1 MTAQFLELREVPMTM
16 HPQTCYL
23 IPAETERVARAAF
36 PKGSPIMRIRDEL
49 GMLFAD
55 TDFTA
60 LFPRVGQLAISPS
73 RLMLVTLFQ
82 FLEGLGDRQ
91 AADAVRRCI
100 DWKYALALELA
111 DPGFHF
117 SVLQEFRDRLLEAD
131 QGHALLDQFLITC
144 RDRGFVK
151 ARGQQRTDATH
162 VLAAIRSLN
171 RLECLGETLAHTLHQ
186 LLRDASAWAR
196 TTIPAAWWDRYGPR
210 FDQFRLPNTL
220 AEREALAL
228 AIGADGRQL
237 LSWTQADSAPDMVR
251 HHPVVLLLR
260 QVWIQQFYA
269 EEPLRLRT
277 EKDLPPPS
285 RLIGSPYDPDARLS
299 TKRDTT
305 WNGYKVHLS
314 ETCDADGP
322 NLITDV
328 QTTPATTADVEVT
341 SRVHGALAARELLP
355 AEHFVDSAY
364 PDAEILVESQ
374 RQGIDLVGPVHRD
387 TSWQAQAGQGFDV
400 TCFTIDWA
408 AKVARCPQGQTSRRW
423 TSTHDQDGNAV
434 IQIQFDRETCG
445 ACGDRESCTRAA
457 SGRRVL
463 KLRPQAQYE
472 ALQAARTRQETE
484 EFKQRY
490 RRRAGIEGTI
500 SQGTHG
506 FDLRYARYRGLAKTA
521 LQHVL
526 VALALNLARLVAWW
540 DERPKAQTRPSRF
553 TAALKQAAELPL
565 AVT

>member
-1 MTAQFLELREVPMTM
+1 M
-16 HPQTCYL
+16 HPQACYL

-36 PKGSPIMRIRDEL
+36 PKASPIMRIRDEL

-55 TDFTA
+55 SDFTE
-60 LFPRVGQLAISPS
+60 LFPQVGQLAISPS

-100 DWKYALALELA
+100 DWKYALALELT

-117 SVLQEFRDRLLEAD
+117 SVLQEFRDRLVEAE
-131 QGHALLDQFLITC
+131 QGRALLDHFLATC

-162 VLAAIRSLN
+162 VLAAIRTLN

-186 LLRDASAWAR
+186 LLWDAPDWAQ
-196 TTIPAAWWDRYGPR
+196 TSIPAAWWDRYGPR

-220 AEREALAL
+220 AEREALAV

-237 LSWTQADSAPDMVR
+237 LSWTQAETAPQAVR
-251 HHPVVLLLR
+251 QHPAVLLLHR
-260 QVWIQQFYA
+260 VWRQQFSA
-269 EEPLRLRT
+269 EQEPLRLRT
-277 EKDLPPPS
+277 GKELPPAAG
-285 RLIGSPYDPDARLS
+285 LIGSPYDPDARLS

-305 WNGYKVHLS
+305 WNGYKVHLT

-328 QTTPATTADVEVT
+328 QTTPATTADVDVT
-341 SRVHGALAARELLP
+341 SSVHTALAARELLP

-364 PDAEILVESQ
+364 PDAEILVQSQ
-374 RQGIDLVGPVHRD
+374 TKGIDLVGPVHRD
-387 TSWQAQAGQGFDV
+387 TSWQAQAGQGYDL
-400 TCFTIDWA
+400 TCFTIDWQ
-408 AKVARCPQGQTSRRW
+408 AKAARCPQGQTSQRW

-434 IQIQFDRETCG
+434 IQIQFDRDQCS
-445 ACGDRESCTRAA
+445 ACGERESCTKAA
-457 SGRRVL
+457 SGPRVL

-472 ALQAARTRQETE
+472 ALQVARAYQETE

-490 RRRAGIEGTI
+490 QRRAGIEGTI

-521 LQHVL
+521 LQHVF
-526 VALALNLARLVAWW
+526 VALALNLARLIAWW

-553 TAALKQAAELPL
+553 TAALKH
-565 AVT
+565 AVEIPFPT

>member
-1 MTAQFLELREVPMTM
+1 MTM
-16 HPQTCYL
+16 HPQAIYL
-23 IPAETERVARAAF
+23 IPSETERVARAVF

-60 LFPRVGQLAISPS
+60 LFPQVGQLAISPS

-82 FLEGLGDRQ
+82 FMEGLGDRQ

-100 DWKYALALELA
+100 DWKYALALELT

-117 SVLQEFRDRLLEAD
+117 SVLQEFRDRLVEAD
-131 QGHALLDQFLITC
+131 RGRALLEHFLATC
-144 RDRGFVK
+144 RDRGLVK
-151 ARGQQRTDATH
+151 ARGGQRTDATH

-186 LLRDASAWAR
+186 LLRDAPAWAR
-196 TTIPAAWWDRYGPR
+196 TTIPAAWWARYGPR
-210 FDQFRLPNTL
+210 FDQFRLPTTL

-237 LSWTQADSAPDMVR
+237 LSWSQTETAPVMVR
-251 HHPVVLLLR
+251 QHPTVQLLR
-260 QVWIQQFYA
+260 RVWIQQFYA
-269 EEPLRLRT
+269 EEAPLRLRT
-277 EKDLPPPS
+277 EKDLPPAA
-285 RLIGSPYDPDARLS
+285 RLIGSPYDPDARVS
-299 TKRDTT
+299 TKREIT
-305 WNGYKVHLS
+305 WNGYKVHLT

-328 QTTPATTADVEVT
+328 QTTAATTADVEVT
-341 SRVHGALAARELLP
+341 RSVHIALAARKLLP

-374 RQGIDLVGPVHRD
+374 SQGIDLVGPVHRD
-387 TSWQAQAGQGFDV
+387 TSWQAQAGQGFDM
-400 TCFTIDWA
+400 TRFTIDWA
-408 AKVARCPQGQTSRRW
+408 AKTARCPQGQISRRW
-423 TSTHDQDGNAV
+423 TSTHDQDENAV

-445 ACGDRESCTRAA
+445 ACGERESCTRAA
-457 SGRRVL
+457 RGPRIL
-463 KLRPQAQYE
+463 KLRPQTQYE

-490 RRRAGIEGTI
+490 QRRAGIEGTI

-521 LQHVL
+521 LQHVF
-526 VALALNLARLVAWW
+526 VALALNLARLLAWW
-540 DERPKAQTRPSRF
+540 DERPKAQTRLSRF
-553 TAALKQAAELPL
+553 TAALKYADELPL
-565 AVT
+565 PVT

>member
-1 MTAQFLELREVPMTM
+1 MTM
-16 HPQTCYL
+16 HPQAIYL
-23 IPAETERVARAAF
+23 IPSETERVARAAF

-60 LFPRVGQLAISPS
+60 LFPQVGQLAISPS

-82 FLEGLGDRQ
+82 FMEGLGDRQ

-100 DWKYALALELA
+100 DWKYALALELT

-117 SVLQEFRDRLLEAD
+117 SVLQEFRDRLVEAD
-131 QGHALLDQFLITC
+131 QGRALLEHFLATC

-186 LLRDASAWAR
+186 LLWDAPAWAR
-196 TTIPAAWWDRYGPR
+196 ATIPAAWWDRYGPR
-210 FDQFRLPNTL
+210 FDQFRLPNTV

-228 AIGADGRQL
+228 ELGSDGRQL
-237 LSWTQADSAPDMVR
+237 LAWTQADATPEVVR
-251 HHPVVLLLR
+251 QHPAVQLLR

-269 EEPLRLRT
+269 EEAPLRLRT
-277 EKDLPPPS
+277 EKDLPPAAQ
-285 RLIGSPYDPDARLS
+285 LIGSPYDPDARVS
-299 TKRDTT
+299 TKRSTT

-328 QTTPATTADVEVT
+328 QTTPATTSDVEIT
-341 SRVHGALAARELLP
+341 SRIHAALAARKLLP

-364 PDAEILVESQ
+364 PDAETLLESQ
-374 RQGIDLVGPVHRD
+374 TQGIDLVGPVHRD
-387 TSWQAQAGQGFDV
+387 TSWQAQAGQGYDL
-400 TCFTIDWA
+400 TCFTIDWQ
-408 AKVARCPQGQTSRRW
+408 AKAARCPQGQASRSW
-423 TSTHDQDGNAV
+423 VSTHDQDGNAV
-434 IQIQFDRETCG
+434 IQIQFDRDTCSTCG
-445 ACGDRESCTRAA
+445 ERASCTRAA
-457 SGRRVL
+457 SGPRVL

-472 ALQAARTRQETE
+472 ALQAARAYQETE

-490 RRRAGIEGTI
+490 QRRAGIEGTI

-506 FDLRYARYRGLAKTA
+506 FDLRYARYRGLAKTT
-521 LQHVL
+521 LQHVF
-526 VALALNLARLVAWW
+526 VALALNLARLIAWW

-553 TAALKQAAELPL
+553 TAALKR
-565 AVT
+565 AVAIPFPT

>member
-1 MTAQFLELREVPMTM
+1 MTM
-16 HPQTCYL
+16 HPQAIYL
-23 IPAETERVARAAF
+23 IPSETERVARAAF
-36 PKGSPIMRIRDEL
+36 PKGSPIMRIRDEV

-60 LFPRVGQLAISPS
+60 LFPQVGQLAISPS

-100 DWKYALALELA
+100 DWKYALALELT

-117 SVLQEFRDRLLEAD
+117 SVLQEFRDRLVEAD
-131 QGHALLDQFLITC
+131 QGRALLSHFLATC

-151 ARGQQRTDATH
+151 ARGGQRTDATH

-171 RLECLGETLAHTLHQ
+171 RLECLGEALAHTLHQ
-186 LLRDASAWAR
+186 LLRDAPGWAR
-196 TTIPAAWWDRYGPR
+196 ATIPAAWWDRYGPR

-228 AIGADGRQL
+228 AIGADGRQV
-237 LSWTQADSAPDMVR
+237 LSWSQTETAPDRVR
-251 HHPVVLLLR
+251 QHPAVQILR
-260 QVWIQQFYA
+260 RIWLQQFYA
-269 EEPLRLRT
+269 EETPLRLRT
-277 EKDLPPPS
+277 EKDLPPAS
-285 RLIGSPYDPDARLS
+285 RLIGSPYDPDARVS
-299 TKRDTT
+299 TKRDIT
-305 WNGYKVHLS
+305 WNGYKVHLT

-341 SRVHGALAARELLP
+341 SSVHTALAARELLP

-364 PDAEILVESQ
+364 PDAETLVQSQ
-374 RQGIDLVGPVHRD
+374 TQGIDLVGPVHRD
-387 TSWQAQAGQGFDV
+387 TSWQAQAGQGFDL

-408 AKVARCPQGQTSRRW
+408 AKAAGCPLGQTSRRW

-445 ACGDRESCTRAA
+445 ACGERASCTRAA
-457 SGRRVL
+457 SGPRIL

-490 RRRAGIEGTI
+490 KRRAGIEGTI

-526 VALALNLARLVAWW
+526 VALALNLARLIAWW
-540 DERPKAQTRPSRF
+540 DERPKAQTRLSRF
-553 TAALKQAAELPL
+553 TTALKHAAEIPC

>member
-1 MTAQFLELREVPMTM
+1 MTM

-23 IPAETERVARAAF
+23 IPAETERVAHAAF
-36 PKGSPIMRIRDEL
+36 PTGSPIMRIRDEL

-60 LFPRVGQLAISPS
+60 LFPQVGQLAISPS
-73 RLMLVTLFQ
+73 RLMLVTIFQ

-100 DWKYALALELA
+100 DWKYALALELT

-117 SVLQEFRDRLLEAD
+117 SVLQEFRDRLVAAD
-131 QGHALLDQFLITC
+131 QGRALLDHFLSTC

-162 VLAAIRSLN
+162 VLAAIRTLN

-186 LLRDASAWAR
+186 LLWDAPAWAR
-196 TTIPAAWWDRYGPR
+196 TTIPVAWWDRYGPR
-210 FDQFRLPNTL
+210 FDQFRLPNTV

-228 AIGADGRQL
+228 ALGADGRQL
-237 LSWTQADSAPDMVR
+237 VTWTQADAAPQEVR
-251 HHPVVLLLR
+251 QHPAVQLLCR
-260 QVWIQQFYA
+260 VWIQQFYA
-269 EEPLRLRT
+269 EAEPLRLRT
-277 EKDLPPPS
+277 AQDLPPAA

-314 ETCDADGP
+314 ESCDADGP

-341 SRVHGALAARELLP
+341 STVHAALAERELLP
-355 AEHFVDSAY
+355 ATHFVDSAY
-364 PDAEILVESQ
+364 PDAEILVQSQ
-374 RQGIDLVGPVHRD
+374 LQGVDLVGPVHRD
-387 TSWQAQAGQGFDV
+387 TSWQAQAGQGFDM
-400 TCFTIDWA
+400 TCFSIDWG
-408 AKVARCPQGQTSRRW
+408 AKVACCPRGQHSRGW
-423 TSTHDQDGNAV
+423 TSTHDQDGKAV
-434 IQIQFDRETCG
+434 IQIQFDREQCG
-445 ACGDRESCTRAA
+445 ACGDRESCTKAA
-457 SGRRVL
+457 RGPRIL

-472 ALQAARTRQETE
+472 ALQAARARQETE
-484 EFKQRY
+484 AFKQCY

-521 LQHVL
+521 LQHVF
-526 VALALNLARLVAWW
+526 VALALNLARLIAWW

-553 TAALKQAAELPL
+553 TAALKHAAEISFAL
-565 AVT
+565 T

>member
-1 MTAQFLELREVPMTM
+1 
-16 HPQTCYL
+16 
-23 IPAETERVARAAF
+23 
-36 PKGSPIMRIRDEL
+36 
-49 GMLFAD
+49 
-55 TDFTA
+55 
-60 LFPRVGQLAISPS
+60 
-73 RLMLVTLFQ
+73 
-82 FLEGLGDRQ
+82 
-91 AADAVRRCI
+91 
-100 DWKYALALELA
+100 
-111 DPGFHF
+111 
-117 SVLQEFRDRLLEAD
+117 VLQEFRDRLLEAD
-131 QGHALLDQFLITC
+131 QGCVLLDQFLTTC

-151 ARGQQRTDATH
+151 ARGHQRTDATH

-186 LLRDASAWAR
+186 LLWDAPGWAR
-196 TTIPAAWWDRYGPR
+196 ATIPAVWWDRYGPR
-210 FDQFRLPNTL
+210 FDQFRLPNTI

-228 AIGADGRQL
+228 ALGADGRQL
-237 LSWTQADSAPDMVR
+237 LTWTQADATPDIVR
-251 HHPVVLLLR
+251 QHPAVLLLR
-260 QVWIQQFYA
+260 RVWIQQFYA
-269 EEPLRLRT
+269 EENPLRLRT
-277 EKDLPPPS
+277 EKDLPPAS
-285 RLIGSPYDPDARLS
+285 RLIGSPYDPDARVS

-305 WNGYKVHLS
+305 WNGYKVHLT
-314 ETCDADGP
+314 ETCDTDGP

-341 SRVHGALAARELLP
+341 SSVHTALAARELLP
-355 AEHFVDSAY
+355 AQHFVDSAY
-364 PDAEILVESQ
+364 PDAETLVQSQ
-374 RQGIDLVGPVHRD
+374 IQGIDLVGPVHRD

-408 AKVARCPQGQTSRRW
+408 AKAARCPQGQTSRRW

-445 ACGDRESCTRAA
+445 ACGERESCTRAA
-457 SGRRVL
+457 SGPRVL

-484 EFKQRY
+484 EFKHRY
-490 RRRAGIEGTI
+490 QRRAGIEGTI

-521 LQHVL
+521 LQHVF

-540 DERPKAQTRPSRF
+540 DERLKAQTRPSRF
-553 TAALKQAAELPL
+553 TAALKHAAELPL

>member
-1 MTAQFLELREVPMTM
+1 MTM
-16 HPQTCYL
+16 HPQTGYL
-23 IPAETERVARAAF
+23 IPAETERVAHAAF
-36 PKGSPIMRIRDEL
+36 PTGSPIMRIRDEL

-60 LFPRVGQLAISPS
+60 LFPQVGQLAISPS
-73 RLMLVTLFQ
+73 RLMLVTIFQ

-100 DWKYALALELA
+100 DWKYALALELT

-117 SVLQEFRDRLLEAD
+117 SVLQEFRDRLVEAD
-131 QGHALLDQFLITC
+131 QGRALLDHFLSTC
-144 RDRGFVK
+144 RDLGLVK
-151 ARGQQRTDATH
+151 ARGHQRTDATH
-162 VLAAIRSLN
+162 VLAAIRTLN

-186 LLRDASAWAR
+186 LLWDAPAWAR

-210 FDQFRLPNTL
+210 FDQFRLPNTV

-228 AIGADGRQL
+228 ALGADGRQL
-237 LSWTQADSAPDMVR
+237 LAWTQADAAP
-251 HHPVVLLLR
+251 PVVREHPAVQLLR
-260 QVWIQQFYA
+260 RVWIQQFYA
-269 EEPLRLRT
+269 EAEPLRLRT
-277 EKDLPPPS
+277 AQDLPPAA

-314 ETCDADGP
+314 ETCDTEGP

-341 SRVHGALAARELLP
+341 STVHAALAARELLP
-355 AEHFVDSAY
+355 AAHFVDSAY
-364 PDAEILVESQ
+364 PDAETLVQSQ
-374 RQGIDLVGPVHRD
+374 LQGIDLVGPVHRD
-387 TSWQAQAGQGFDV
+387 TSWQAQAGQGFDL
-400 TCFTIDWA
+400 TCFSIDWQ
-408 AKVARCPQGQTSRRW
+408 AKVAGCPRGQRSRGW
-423 TSTHDQDGNAV
+423 TSTHDQDGKAV
-434 IQIQFDRETCG
+434 IQIQFDRDTCC
-445 ACGDRESCTRAA
+445 ACSDRESCTKAA
-457 SGRRVL
+457 RGPRIL

-472 ALQAARTRQETE
+472 ALQSARARQETE
-484 EFKQRY
+484 AFKQCY

-521 LQHVL
+521 LQHVF
-526 VALALNLARLVAWW
+526 VALALNLARLLAWW

-553 TAALKQAAELPL
+553 TAALKHAAEIPL
-565 AVT
+565 ALT

>member
-1 MTAQFLELREVPMTM
+1 MTM
-16 HPQTCYL
+16 HPQVCYV

-100 DWKYALALELA
+100 DWKYALALELT
-111 DPGFHF
+111 DSGFHF

-131 QGHALLDQFLITC
+131 QGRALLDHFLATC
-144 RDRGFVK
+144 RDCGFVK
-151 ARGQQRTDATH
+151 ARGGQRTDATH
-162 VLAAIRSLN
+162 VLAAIRTLN
-171 RLECLGETLAHTLHQ
+171 RLECLGETLATTLHQ
-186 LLRDASAWAR
+186 LLWDAPIWAR
-196 TTIPAAWWDRYGPR
+196 IAIPPAWWDRYGPR

-228 AIGADGRQL
+228 AIGADGRLL
-237 LSWTQADSAPDMVR
+237 LSWTQDEAAPEEVR
-251 HHPVVLLLR
+251 QHPAVLLLR
-260 QVWIQQFYA
+260 QIWNQQFSA
-269 EEPLRLRT
+269 EEEPLRLLT
-277 EKDLPPPS
+277 EKELPPAGS
-285 RLIGSPYDPDARLS
+285 LIGSPYDPDARLS
-299 TKRDTT
+299 TKRNTT
-305 WNGYKVHLS
+305 WNGYKVHLT
-314 ETCDADGP
+314 ETCDAEGP

-341 SRVHGALAARELLP
+341 SRVHAALAKRELLP

-387 TSWQAQAGQGFDV
+387 TSWQAQAKQGFDL
-400 TCFTIDWA
+400 TCFAIDWE
-408 AKVARCPQGQTSRRW
+408 AKEARCPQGQTSRSW
-423 TSTHDQDGNAV
+423 VCTHDQDGNAV
-434 IQIQFDRETCG
+434 VQIQFDRDKCG
-445 ACGDRESCTRAA
+445 GCCDRASCTRAA
-457 SGRRVL
+457 SGPRVL

-472 ALQAARTRQETE
+472 ALQAARVRQETE
-484 EFKQRY
+484 AFKRCYQ
-490 RRRAGIEGTI
+490 RRAGIEGTI
-500 SQGTHG
+500 SQGVHG

-521 LQHVL
+521 LQHVF

-540 DERPKAQTRPSRF
+540 DERPKAQTRLSRY
-553 TAALKQAAELPL
+553 TAALKHAAEIPL

>member
-1 MTAQFLELREVPMTM
+1 MTM
-16 HPQTCYL
+16 HPQAIYL
-23 IPAETERVARAAF
+23 IPSETERVARAAF

-49 GMLFAD
+49 GMLFSD
-55 TDFTA
+55 RDFAT
-60 LFPRVGQLAISPS
+60 LFPNVGQLAISPS

-82 FLEGLGDRQ
+82 FMEGLGDRQ

-100 DWKYALALELA
+100 DWKYALALELT

-131 QGHALLDQFLITC
+131 QGRLLLDHFLATC

-151 ARGQQRTDATH
+151 ARGHQRTDATH
-162 VLAAIRSLN
+162 VLAAIRTLN

-186 LLRDASAWAR
+186 LLRDAPGWAR
-196 TTIPAAWWDRYGPR
+196 ATIPAAWWDRYGPR

-228 AIGADGRQL
+228 AIGADGRQVL
-237 LSWTQADSAPDMVR
+237 NWIQAAATPQVVR
-251 HHPVVLLLR
+251 DHPAVLLLR

-269 EEPLRLRT
+269 EAEPLRLRT
-277 EKDLPPPS
+277 EKDLPPAS

-305 WNGYKVHLS
+305 WNGYKVHLTESCDS
-314 ETCDADGP
+314 EGP

-341 SRVHGALAARELLP
+341 SRVHTALAARELLP

-364 PDAEILVESQ
+364 PDAETLVQSQ
-374 RQGIDLVGPVHRD
+374 TQGIDLVGPVHRD
-387 TSWQAQAGQGFDV
+387 TSWQAQAGQGFDL

-408 AKVARCPQGQTSRRW
+408 AKTARCPQDQTSRRW
-423 TSTHDQDGNAV
+423 TSTHDQDRNAV
-434 IQIQFDRETCG
+434 IQIQFDRETCI
-445 ACGDRESCTRAA
+445 ACGERESCTRAA
-457 SGRRVL
+457 SGPRVL

-472 ALQAARTRQETE
+472 ALQAARARQETE

-490 RRRAGIEGTI
+490 QRRAGIEGTI

-540 DERPKAQTRPSRF
+540 DERPKARTCRSRF
-553 TAALKQAAELPL
+553 TAALKHADLPL
-565 AVT
+565 AAT

>member
-1 MTAQFLELREVPMTM
+1 MTM
-16 HPQTCYL
+16 HPQAGYL
-23 IPAETERVARAAF
+23 IPVETERVARAAF

-49 GMLFAD
+49 GMLFTD
-55 TDFTA
+55 TDFTT
-60 LFPRVGQLAISPS
+60 LFPQVGQLAISPT
-73 RLMLVTLFQ
+73 RLMLVTIFQ

-100 DWKYALALELA
+100 DWKYALALELT

-117 SVLQEFRDRLLEAD
+117 SVLQEFRDRLVAAD
-131 QGHALLDQFLITC
+131 QGRTLLDDFLSTC
-144 RDRGFVK
+144 RDRGLVK

-162 VLAAIRSLN
+162 VLAAIRTLN

-186 LLRDASAWAR
+186 LLRDAPGWAC
-196 TTIPAAWWDRYGPR
+196 TSIPATWWDRYGPR
-210 FDQFRLPNTL
+210 FDQFRLPTTL

-228 AIGADGRQL
+228 AIGADGRQV
-237 LSWTQADSAPDMVR
+237 LSWVQADATPELVR
-251 HHPVVLLLR
+251 DHPAVRLLR

-269 EEPLRLRT
+269 EEKPLRLRA
-277 EKDLPPPS
+277 EKDLPPAS
-285 RLIGSPYDPDARLS
+285 RLIGSPYDPEARLS

-341 SRVHGALAARELLP
+341 STVHAALTKRDLLP
-355 AEHFVDSAY
+355 ATHFVDSAY
-364 PDAEILVESQ
+364 PDAEILVQSQ
-374 RQGIDLVGPVHRD
+374 LQGVDLVGPVHRD
-387 TSWQAQAGQGFDV
+387 TSWQAQAGQGFDL
-400 TCFTIDWA
+400 TCFSINWE
-408 AKVARCPQGQTSRRW
+408 AKVACCPRGQHSRGW

-434 IQIQFDRETCG
+434 IQIQFDREQCG
-445 ACGDRESCTRAA
+445 ACGDRESCTKATR
-457 SGRRVL
+457 GPRIL

-472 ALQAARTRQETE
+472 ALQAARARQETE
-484 EFKQRY
+484 AFKHCY

-540 DERPKAQTRPSRF
+540 NERPKAQTRESRF
-553 TAALKQAAELPL
+553 TTALKHAAEIQL
-565 AVT
+565 ALTKAHSY

>member
-1 MTAQFLELREVPMTM
+1 MTM
-16 HPQTCYL
+16 HPQVCYV

-60 LFPRVGQLAISPS
+60 LFPQVGQLAISPS

-100 DWKYALALELA
+100 DWKYALALELT

-131 QGHALLDQFLITC
+131 QGHALLDHFLATC
-144 RDRGFVK
+144 RDCAFVK

-162 VLAAIRSLN
+162 VLAAIRTLN
-171 RLECLGETLAHTLHQ
+171 RLECLGETLATTLHQ
-186 LLRDASAWAR
+186 LLWDAPLWAR
-196 TTIPAAWWDRYGPR
+196 TVIPPAWWDRYGPR

-228 AIGADGRQL
+228 AIGADGWQL
-237 LSWTQADSAPDMVR
+237 VNWTQDETAPEVVR
-251 HHPVVLLLR
+251 QHPAVLLLL
-260 QVWIQQFYA
+260 QIWNQHFCV
-269 EEPLRLRT
+269 EEETLRLRT
-277 EKDLPPPS
+277 EKELPPAAG
-285 RLIGSPYDPDARLS
+285 LIGSPYDPDARLS
-299 TKRDTT
+299 TKRNTT
-305 WNGYKVHLS
+305 WNGYKVHLT
-314 ETCDADGP
+314 ETCDAEGP

-341 SRVHGALAARELLP
+341 SRVHAALAKRELLP

-364 PDAEILVESQ
+364 PDAEILLESQ
-374 RQGIDLVGPVHRD
+374 RHDIDLVGPVHRD
-387 TSWQAQAGQGFDV
+387 TSWQAQAKQGFDL
-400 TCFTIDWA
+400 TCFTIDWEA
-408 AKVARCPQGQTSRRW
+408 QQARCPQGQSSRSW
-423 TSTHDQDGNAV
+423 VCTHDQDGNGV
-434 IQIQFDRETCG
+434 VQIHFDRDKCG
-445 ACGDRESCTRAA
+445 ACCDRVLCTRAA
-457 SGRRVL
+457 SGPRVL

-472 ALQAARTRQETE
+472 ALQAARMRQETE
-484 EFKQRY
+484 AFKRCYQ
-490 RRRAGIEGTI
+490 RRAGIEGTI
-500 SQGTHG
+500 SQGVHG

-521 LQHVL
+521 LQHVF

-540 DERPKAQTRPSRF
+540 DERGKAQTRPSRY
-553 TAALKQAAELPL
+553 TAALKHAAEIPL

>member
-1 MTAQFLELREVPMTM
+1 MTM
-16 HPQTCYL
+16 HPQTGYL

-36 PKGSPIMRIRDEL
+36 PTGSPIMRIRDEL

-60 LFPRVGQLAISPS
+60 LFPQVGQLAISPA
-73 RLMLVTLFQ
+73 RLMLVTIFQ

-100 DWKYALALELA
+100 DWKYALALELT

-117 SVLQEFRDRLLEAD
+117 SVLQEFRNRLVEAE
-131 QGHALLDQFLITC
+131 QGCALLSHFLTTC
-144 RDRGFVK
+144 RDLGLVK

-162 VLAAIRSLN
+162 VLAAVRTLN

-186 LLRDASAWAR
+186 LLRDAPGWAR
-196 TTIPAAWWDRYGPR
+196 ATIPAAWWDRYGPR

-220 AEREALAL
+220 TERESLAL
-228 AIGADGRQL
+228 AIGADGRQVL
-237 LSWTQADSAPDMVR
+237 RWCQTETAPDIVR
-251 HHPVVLLLR
+251 QHPAVQILR
-260 QVWIQQFYA
+260 RIWLQQFYA
-269 EEPLRLRT
+269 EENPLRLRT
-277 EKDLPPPS
+277 EKDLPPAS

-299 TKRDTT
+299 TKRDIT
-305 WNGYKVHLS
+305 WNGYKVHLTES
-314 ETCDADGP
+314 CDAEGP

-341 SRVHGALAARELLP
+341 SSVHTALAARELLP

-364 PDAEILVESQ
+364 PDAETLVQSQ
-374 RQGIDLVGPVHRD
+374 RAGIDLVGPVHRD
-387 TSWQAQAGQGFDV
+387 TSWQAQAGQGYDL
-400 TCFTIDWA
+400 TCFTIDWR
-408 AKVARCPQGQTSRRW
+408 AKAARCPQGQISQRW

-434 IQIQFDRETCG
+434 IQIQFDREVCS
-445 ACGDRESCTRAA
+445 ACGDRDKCTKAA
-457 SGRRVL
+457 RGPRIL

-472 ALQAARTRQETE
+472 ALQSARARQETE
-484 EFKQRY
+484 AFKQRY

-521 LQHVL
+521 LQHVF
-526 VALALNLARLVAWW
+526 VALALNLARLIAWW

-553 TAALKQAAELPL
+553 TAALKHAAEVPFP
-565 AVT
+565 VT

>member
-1 MTAQFLELREVPMTM
+1 MTM
-16 HPQTCYL
+16 HPQTGYL

-36 PKGSPIMRIRDEL
+36 PTGSPIMRIRDEL

-60 LFPRVGQLAISPS
+60 LFPQVGQLAISPS
-73 RLMLVTLFQ
+73 RLMLVTIFQ

-100 DWKYALALELA
+100 DWKYALALELT

-117 SVLQEFRDRLLEAD
+117 SVLQEFRDRLVEAD
-131 QGHALLDQFLITC
+131 QGCALLSHFLATC
-144 RDRGFVK
+144 RDLGLVK

-162 VLAAIRSLN
+162 VLAAVRTLN

-186 LLRDASAWAR
+186 LLWDAPAWAR
-196 TTIPAAWWDRYGPR
+196 TTIPATWWDRYGPR
-210 FDQFRLPNTL
+210 FDQFRLPNTV

-228 AIGADGRQL
+228 ALGADGRQVL
-237 LSWTQADSAPDMVR
+237 AWIQADTAPQVVR
-251 HHPVVLLLR
+251 DHPAVQLLR
-260 QVWIQQFYA
+260 RVWIQQFYA
-269 EEPLRLRT
+269 EEAPLRLRA
-277 EKDLPPPS
+277 EKDLPPAS

-341 SRVHGALAARELLP
+341 SSVHTALAARELLP

-364 PDAEILVESQ
+364 PDAEMLVQSQ
-374 RQGIDLVGPVHRD
+374 LQGIDLVGPVHRD
-387 TSWQAQAGQGFDV
+387 TSWQAQAGQGYDL
-400 TCFTIDWA
+400 TCFTIDWRAKA
-408 AKVARCPQGQTSRRW
+408 ACCPQGQISRRW
-423 TSTHDQDGNAV
+423 TSTHDQDGNPV
-434 IQIQFDRETCG
+434 IQIQFDRDQCS
-445 ACGDRESCTRAA
+445 ACGDRESCTKAA
-457 SGRRVL
+457 RGPRIL

-472 ALQAARTRQETE
+472 ALQSARARQETE
-484 EFKQRY
+484 AFKQRY

-521 LQHVL
+521 LQHVF
-526 VALALNLARLVAWW
+526 VALALNLARLIAWW

-553 TAALKQAAELPL
+553 TAALKHAAEIPFP
-565 AVT
+565 VT

>member
-1 MTAQFLELREVPMTM
+1 MTM
-16 HPQTCYL
+16 HPQAIYL
-23 IPAETERVARAAF
+23 IPSETERVARAAF

-49 GMLFAD
+49 GMLFSD
-55 TDFTA
+55 RDFAT
-60 LFPRVGQLAISPS
+60 LFPNVGQLAISPS
-73 RLMLVTLFQ
+73 RLLLVTLFQ
-82 FLEGLGDRQ
+82 YLEGLGDRQ
-91 AADAVRRCI
+91 AANAVRRCI
-100 DWKYALALELA
+100 DWKYALALELT

-131 QGHALLDQFLITC
+131 QGRLLLDHFLATC
-144 RDRGFVK
+144 RDRAFVK

-162 VLAAIRSLN
+162 VLAAIRTLN

-186 LLRDASAWAR
+186 LLRDAPGWAR
-196 TTIPAAWWDRYGPR
+196 ATIPVAWWDRYGPR
-210 FDQFRLPNTL
+210 FDQFRLPTTL
-220 AEREALAL
+220 AEREVLAL
-228 AIGADGRQL
+228 AIGADGRQVL
-237 LSWTQADSAPDMVR
+237 NWIQAAATPKVVR
-251 HHPVVLLLR
+251 DHPAVLLLR

-269 EEPLRLRT
+269 EENPLRLRT
-277 EKDLPPPS
+277 EKDLPPAS

-305 WNGYKVHLS
+305 WNGYKVHLTES
-314 ETCDADGP
+314 CDPDGP

-341 SRVHGALAARELLP
+341 SRVHIALAARELLP

-364 PDAEILVESQ
+364 PDAETLVQSQ
-374 RQGIDLVGPVHRD
+374 TQGIDLVGPVHRD
-387 TSWQAQAGQGFDV
+387 TSWQAQAGQGFDL

-408 AKVARCPQGQTSRRW
+408 AKAARCPQDQTSRRW

-445 ACGDRESCTRAA
+445 TCAERESCTRAA
-457 SGRRVL
+457 SGPRVL

-490 RRRAGIEGTI
+490 QRRAGIEGTI

-553 TAALKQAAELPL
+553 TAALKRAAELPL

>member
-1 MTAQFLELREVPMTM
+1 MTM
-16 HPQTCYL
+16 HPQVCYL

-36 PKGSPIMRIRDEL
+36 PKASPIMRIRDQL

-55 TDFTA
+55 SDFTE
-60 LFPRVGQLAISPS
+60 LFPQVGQLAISPS

-100 DWKYALALELA
+100 DWKYALALELT

-117 SVLQEFRDRLLEAD
+117 SVLQEFRDRLVEAE
-131 QGHALLDQFLITC
+131 QGRALLDHFLATC

-162 VLAAIRSLN
+162 VLAAIRTLN

-186 LLRDASAWAR
+186 LLWDAPDWAQ
-196 TTIPAAWWDRYGPR
+196 TSIPAAWWDRYGPR

-220 AEREALAL
+220 AEREALAV

-237 LSWTQADSAPDMVR
+237 VSWTQAETAPQAVR
-251 HHPVVLLLR
+251 QHPTVQLLR

-269 EEPLRLRT
+269 EEAPLRLRA
-277 EKDLPPPS
+277 EKDLPPAA

-305 WNGYKVHLS
+305 WNGYKVHLT

-328 QTTPATTADVEVT
+328 QTTPATTADVDVT
-341 SRVHGALAARELLP
+341 SKVHAALAKRELLP

-364 PDAEILVESQ
+364 PDAEILVQSQ
-374 RQGIDLVGPVHRD
+374 TKGIDLVGPVHRD
-387 TSWQAQAGQGFDV
+387 TSWQAQAGQGYDL
-400 TCFTIDWA
+400 TCFTIDWQA
-408 AKVARCPQGQTSRRW
+408 QAARCPQGQTSRRW
-423 TSTHDQDGNAV
+423 TSSHDQDGNAV
-434 IQIQFDRETCG
+434 IQIQFDRDQCR
-445 ACGDRESCTRAA
+445 ACGERESCTKAA
-457 SGRRVL
+457 SGPRVL

-472 ALQAARTRQETE
+472 ALQVARAYQETE

-490 RRRAGIEGTI
+490 QRRAGIEGTI

-521 LQHVL
+521 LQHVF
-526 VALALNLARLVAWW
+526 VALALNLARLIAWW

-553 TAALKQAAELPL
+553 TAALKH
-565 AVT
+565 AVEIPFPT